1 MKETSLG
8 GSAARNFLSRGQNIR
23 AEISL
28 MAKSY
33 PESNYRFLNIQY
45 NKKQFREEFCYWII
59 YHPNNKILL

>member
-33 PESNYRFLNIQY
+33 PESNYRFLNI
-45 NKKQFREEFCYWII
+45 
-59 YHPNNKILL
+59 